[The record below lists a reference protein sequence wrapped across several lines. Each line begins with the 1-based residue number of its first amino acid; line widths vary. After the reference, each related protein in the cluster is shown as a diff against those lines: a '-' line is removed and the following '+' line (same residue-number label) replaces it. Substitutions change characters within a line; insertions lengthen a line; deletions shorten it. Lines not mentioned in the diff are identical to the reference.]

1 MTTLEAS
8 CESFDRAHAL
18 RALCL
23 TRINAA
29 SLAGWSGAPSH
40 GLEQVAR
47 SRQEAER
54 LGSGFLLRYANV
66 VEALLLAYAGET
78 AAETAMRAA
87 RLSVGGSPR
96 LSFICHV
103 VVGWLSLESGNVE
116 GAAVEAAAAAAI
128 PVALELRP
136 AALAMAAR
144 VALARGDA
152 DEAVRLASEAERIES
167 ACDDLELT
175 YGTAGFAL
183 AEAHALRDERAAR
196 GALGPVVRRLAA
208 IASTVTSGEQRERFW
223 QRPLPNASVARLA
236 AKLGMDLH
244 AS

>member
-1 MTTLEAS
+1 
-8 CESFDRAHAL
+8 
-18 RALCL
+18 
-23 TRINAA
+23 
-29 SLAGWSGAPSH
+29 
-40 GLEQVAR
+40 
-47 SRQEAER
+47 
-54 LGSGFLLRYANV
+54 
-66 VEALLLAYAGET
+66 LLAYAGET
-78 AAETAMRAA
+78 GAESAMRAA

-96 LSFICHV
+96 LSFIGHV
-103 VVGWLSLESGNVE
+103 VVGWLALESGNVE

-167 ACDDLELT
+167 ACGDLELT
-175 YGTAGFAL
+175 YGMAGFAL
-183 AEAHALRDERAAR
+183 AEAHSLHDERATR

-208 IASTVTSGEQRERFW
+208 VASTVMSGEQRTRFW

-236 AKLGMDLH
+236 AKLGMDIH